1 MPAED
6 VTMYKLYN
14 VKAWGSMGVHFL
26 LEEMAVPY
34 TNIWMTPEQVAAPE
48 FRELSPLGYIP
59 ALGLDDGST
68 LFESAAIVSFLVTA
82 HPDKGVA
89 PQPGSNEF
97 GGFLS
102 WLHFMST
109 NLYVAIS
116 MGDMGN
122 FYARNSTEEAF
133 LAEKSIEKCN
143 ELWAILAK
151 RLQSEGPWL
160 MGENFSALDLY
171 AFMLCC
177 WSKPRETVLHGEFP
191 AIAKFAQAVRAR
203 PKLKAALEAHG
214 VMEPR
219 S

>member
-1 MPAED
+1 
-6 VTMYKLYN
+6 MYKLYN
-14 VKAWGSMGVHFL
+14 VKAWGSMGVHLL